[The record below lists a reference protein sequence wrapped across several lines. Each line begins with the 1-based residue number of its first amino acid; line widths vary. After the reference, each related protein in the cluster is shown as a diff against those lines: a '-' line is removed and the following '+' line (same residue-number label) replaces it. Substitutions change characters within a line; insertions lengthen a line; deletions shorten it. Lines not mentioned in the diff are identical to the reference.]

1 MTNTDL
7 SPEAIQAHLNE
18 GARLRSEAIH
28 AAFASLGATIA
39 SPFRSAAEA
48 LTGDWTNGRAA

>member
-1 MTNTDL
+1 MASADL

-28 AAFASLGATIA
+28 AAFAGLGAAVA
-39 SPFRSAAEA
+39 SPFRSAAVA